1 MYIWHIW
8 FLWIVLYFKI
18 KWFSADFGDFLNGKE
33 SHINLPTDNEK
44 KSGEKLSGISISNFS
59 T

>member
-8 FLWIVLYFKI
+8 FLWIVLSLKI

-44 KSGEKLSGISISNFS
+44 KSDEKH
-59 T
+59 